1 MSLMKIVT
9 NKSKREM
16 DKPKDNK
23 PVKIN
28 DHTYQVGWFRV
39 DMKDNV
45 VRDDKGETVDLP
57 ALKEMILDKV
67 REII

>member
-1 MSLMKIVT
+1 
-9 NKSKREM
+9 M
-16 DKPKDNK
+16 DKPTDNT

-39 DMKDNV
+39 DIRENV

>member
-1 MSLMKIVT
+1 
-9 NKSKREM
+9 M